1 MLWALQ
7 TLWFER
13 KRYFPGVLAVAF
25 SALLI
30 ALQVGIF
37 WGLISV
43 VSIPIVNS
51 TADVWISYPQAKSID
66 LGRAMPNYWRDR
78 VLALPEVERDD
89 QYIQGMGVWKTE
101 DELTELTIV
110 AGLNLTEHALGPI
123 KPLSPELR
131 VALREPGTIVLD
143 RGDAH
148 RLQIDAVG
156 QTGQINNHP
165 VRVVGFMTGMGSLT
179 GPYSMCSLATARTLL
194 NLRDDQTTFLLVKC
208 KRSDDVWEVV
218 DKLNEFPKFT
228 AHEAGKFALQ
238 SKVHWLTK
246 TKAGAAVTFI
256 ALLGLLVGAVVTSQ
270 TLYAATAAS
279 SRELAVL
286 IALGIARSRI
296 QSFILMQSA
305 CVGLLGLLIGIPG
318 SLLFGVIARSVGTN
332 ADLAPWILQST
343 AAVTLLMALASGLF
357 AMRSLRHAE
366 PTSLLR

>member
-51 TADVWISYPQAKSID
+51 TADVWITYPNAKSID

-78 VLALPEVERDD
+78 VLALPEVQRDD
-89 QYIQGMGVWKTE
+89 QYIQAMGVWKSE
-101 DELTELTIV
+101 DEVIELTIV
-110 AGLNLTEHALGPI
+110 AGCNLADHSLGPVDR
-123 KPLSPELR
+123 LTPELR
-131 VALREPGTIVLD
+131 ELLLEPGAIVVD

-148 RLQIDAVG
+148 RLQITHVG
-156 QTGQINNHP
+156 QSGHINNHP
-165 VRVVGFMTGMGSLT
+165 VRVVGFVDGMGSLT
-179 GPYSMCSLATARTLL
+179 GPYSLCSLQTARTLL
-194 NLRDDQTTFLLVKC
+194 GLREDQTTFILAKC
-208 KRSDDVWEVV
+208 HEREDAAAVV
-218 DKLNEFPKFT
+218 EKLNDFPKFT
-228 AHEAGKFALQ
+228 AHEADKFALQ

-256 ALLGLLVGAVVTSQ
+256 AMLGLLVGAVVTSQ

-286 IALGIARSRI
+286 IALGISRGRI
-296 QSFILMQSA
+296 QSFIFMQSL
-305 CVGLLGLLIGIPG
+305 CVGILGLMIGIPG
-318 SLLFGVIARSVGTN
+318 SLLFGMIARSVGTN
-332 ADLAPWILQST
+332 ADLAWWILGST
-343 AAVTLLMALASGLF
+343 ATVTLLMALASGGF

>member
-43 VSIPIVNS
+43 VSTPIVQS
-51 TADVWISYPQAKSID
+51 DADVWITYPQAKSID
-66 LGRAMPNYWRDR
+66 LGRAFPNYWRDR
-78 VLALPEVERDD
+78 VLASPEVARDD

-110 AGLNLTEHALGPI
+110 AGLTLAEYSLGPV
-123 KPLSPELR
+123 KPLTPDLR
-131 VALREPGTIVLD
+131 SALREPGTIVID
-143 RGDAH
+143 KGDAH
-148 RLQIDAVG
+148 RLNIDRVG
-156 QTGQINNHP
+156 QTGLINNHP
-165 VRVVGFMTGMGSLT
+165 VRVVGFMEGMGSLT

-194 NLRDDQTTFLLVKC
+194 GLRDDQTTFLLAKC
-208 KRSDDVWEVV
+208 RPAADVGAVV
-218 DKLNEFPKFT
+218 DRLNEFPKFT
-228 AHEAGKFALQ
+228 AHEASQFALQ

-286 IALGIARSRI
+286 IALGIARNRI
-296 QSFILMQSA
+296 QSFILMQSF
-305 CVGLLGLLIGIPG
+305 CVGILGLLIGIPG
-318 SLLFGVIARSVGTN
+318 SLLFGTLARSVGTN
-332 ADLAPWILQST
+332 ADLAWWILGST
-343 AAVTLLMALASGLF
+343 AAVTLLMALASGFF

>member
-1 MLWALQ
+1 MAWALQ

-13 KRYFPGVLAVAF
+13 RRYIPGVLAVAF

-43 VSIPIVNS
+43 VSVPIVHS
-51 TADVWISYPQAKSID
+51 KADVWITYPGAKSID

-78 VLALPEVERDD
+78 VLSHPEVERDD
-89 QYIQGMGVWKTE
+89 QYIQGMGIWKTDKE
-101 DELTELTIV
+101 ETELTIV
-110 AGLNLTEHALGPI
+110 AGLTLADHSLGPT
-123 KPLSPELR
+123 KTLSPELR
-131 VALREPGTIVLD
+131 HALEEPGAIVID
-143 RGDAH
+143 TADAH
-148 RLQIDAVG
+148 RLNIERVG
-156 QTGQINNHP
+156 QTGLINNNP

-179 GPYSMCSLATARTLL
+179 GPYSLCSLSTARKLL
-194 NLRDDQTTFLLVKC
+194 GLRDDQTTFLLAKVKQPEAAA
-208 KRSDDVWEVV
+208 EVAE
-218 DKLNEFPKFT
+218 KLNEFPKFT
-228 AHEAGKFALQ
+228 AHEAHQFALQ
-238 SKVHWLTK
+238 SKIHWLTK

-286 IALGIARSRI
+286 IALGIPRGRI
-296 QSFILMQSA
+296 QSFILTQSLF
-305 CVGLLGLLIGIPG
+305 VGLLGLFLGIPG
-318 SLLFGVIARSVGTN
+318 SLLFGAIARSVGTN

-343 AAVTLLMALASGLF
+343 SAVTLLMALASGLF